1 MPPDRL
7 TIERARPGMRVVCVG
22 MPAHPGAKITNGAT
36 YTVADFDGDG
46 MVQLAEV
53 AGEWF
58 FCERFIPADPPAPA
72 LTPGLIEAL
81 RKWHACSDEAACRD
95 WLSPIGYA
103 LRAAIKAAG
112 ILDKPAP
119 SQPFHLTPQQFQEMH
134 NAG

>member
-1 MPPDRL
+1 MASDRL

-81 RKWHACSDEAACRD
+81 REWMRVWSVCTGPCEKTD
-95 WLSPIGYA
+95 YA
-103 LRAAIKAAG
+103 LHDAIEAAG